1 MTAEVDTLVGRL
13 DALGPQAPQL
23 ALACG
28 RSARKGNAPAGGHDA
43 VPWHVAARRQSRQH
57 LADQARL
64 PRQSRARRDRAIGRD
79 PATRDGA
86 YDSKD
91 RGCTPLALRSDVE
104 QRTRQKR

>member
-1 MTAEVDTLVGRL
+1 MTAEVDTLVDRL

-23 ALACG
+23 TLACG

-43 VPWHVAARRQSRQH
+43 MPWHIAARRQSRQH

-64 PRQSRARRDRAIGRD
+64 PRQSRARCNRAIGRD

-86 YDSKD
+86 HDSKD
-91 RGCTPLALRSDVE
+91 RGCTLLALRSDVE